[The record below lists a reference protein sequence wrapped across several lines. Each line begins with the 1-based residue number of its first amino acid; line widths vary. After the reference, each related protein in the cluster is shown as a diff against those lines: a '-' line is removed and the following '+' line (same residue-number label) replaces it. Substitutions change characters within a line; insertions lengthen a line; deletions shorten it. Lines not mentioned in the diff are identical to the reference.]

1 MPNVYGI
8 FGAGG
13 NGSELLPI
21 LKNNLLN
28 SSSENQ
34 KIFFIDDKTS
44 KNKFY
49 GMDVIVPKSI
59 FLVLLTNLG
68 PYYPLPLESPLQ

>member
-28 SSSENQ
+28 SSLENQ

-49 GMDVIVPKSI
+49 GMDVITRDEFKGIKNKTKKVVISI
-59 FLVLLTNLG
+59 AD
-68 PYYPLPLESPLQ
+68 SKIR